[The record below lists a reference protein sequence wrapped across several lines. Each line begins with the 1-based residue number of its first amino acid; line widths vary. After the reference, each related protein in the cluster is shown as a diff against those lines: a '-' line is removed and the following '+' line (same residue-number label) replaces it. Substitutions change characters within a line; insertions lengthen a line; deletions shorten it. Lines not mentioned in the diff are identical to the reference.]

1 MGRVWEL
8 YYDGF
13 KKVLKHYG
21 FDPKFRRSAE
31 WDLAIRVAYQG
42 GYFIAVDQPL
52 VIQHKTP
59 TFDKA
64 GRKPLDYAL
73 MLRKKHKAY
82 LQKNKVYWGLFS
94 RLIQDSIILEAS
106 YGKVVRALL

>member
-1 MGRVWEL
+1 MGSC
-8 YYDGF
+8 YS
-13 KKVLKHYG
+13 
-21 FDPKFRRSAE
+21 RS
-31 WDLAIRVAYQG
+31 LSR

-82 LQKNKVYWGLFS
+82 LQKNKVYWGAIFQAYS
-94 RLIQDSIILEAS
+94 RFYYFRGELWKSRACLALACLLAPNKILIDEVNRRIKKRL
-106 YGKVVRALL
+106 